1 MTTIPQIGIG
11 TNLKKYRSE
20 TIEDLLKIIKSSIKL
35 GYQFIDTG
43 DVLNPDTHQIFNSL
57 PKNHRKDLFIST
69 RIYDY
74 TTEVDFALNI
84 QPLKYIDL
92 LNFGNPP
99 ITTSGIT
106 FKSICLKIWSSM
118 IILKNTGLAK
128 HLGIINFHY
137 NQAKKF
143 LELCKSKDLELP
155 EVAYIE
161 VHPLNLQLDLV
172 DLYNSYGIQVI
183 AFSPLGSA
191 GHHLYSEYNIIDII
205 REQIKA
211 QNYVQTILATTIS
224 RGISVVVKTLDLQH
238 LESNLQSLKYV
249 KNVTEEHLNV
259 LININMDTP
268 FNNDSSNAI
277 MASNQLA

>member
-1 MTTIPQIGIG
+1 MSTIPLIGIG

-20 TIEDLLKIIKSSIKL
+20 TLEDLIKIIKSGIKL

-43 DVLNPDTHQIFNSL
+43 DVLNPDTHQIFKSL
-57 PKNHRKDLFIST
+57 PKGTRSDLFIST
-69 RIYDY
+69 RVYDY
-74 TTEVDFALNI
+74 TPEVEFALNI
-84 QPLKYIDL
+84 QPLKYVDL

-99 ITTSGIT
+99 ITASGMV
-106 FKSICLKIWSSM
+106 FKTMCLKVWSSM
-118 IILKNTGLAK
+118 VILKNVGLSK

-137 NQAKKF
+137 DQARKF
-143 LELCKSKDLELP
+143 LELCKSQELELP

-161 VHPLNLQLDLV
+161 IHPLNLQMDLV

-183 AFSPLGSA
+183 AFSPLGSS
-191 GHHLYSEYNIIDII
+191 GHDLYSDYNVIDII
-205 REQIKA
+205 REQIGA
-211 QNYVQTILATTIS
+211 ETYVQTILSTTIS
-224 RGISVVVKTLDLQH
+224 RGISVVVKTLNLKH
-238 LESNLQSLKYV
+238 LESNLQSLDYIK
-249 KNVTEEHLNV
+249 KITEEHLNV